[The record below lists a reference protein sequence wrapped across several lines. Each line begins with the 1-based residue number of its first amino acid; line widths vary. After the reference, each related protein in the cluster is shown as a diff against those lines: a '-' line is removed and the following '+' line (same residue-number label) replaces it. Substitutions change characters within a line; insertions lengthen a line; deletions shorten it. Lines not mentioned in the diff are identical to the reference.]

1 MKLEV
6 SGLYYGVKGKEILSG
21 VYLSIEVNEI
31 VGLFGRNGS
40 GKSTFM
46 DVVFGLK
53 KADFIDLRLNGNKIN
68 VNNYPRPFIGY
79 LPQDGYLP
87 PSVSLKSVFEW
98 FEIDDKNILRILD
111 VLDQP
116 SSTRVKSLSLGQK
129 KIFELLILLYS
140 KITFLLLDEP
150 FSGLSPLNIEKVVLA
165 IAENNLRKGILIT
178 DHQYQTVLDIS
189 NRACVIENGSIKLLA
204 QKDDVLNTSYL
215 IHP

>member
-6 SGLYYGVKGKEILSG
+6 SSLYYAVKGKEILSG
-21 VYLSIEVNEI
+21 VYFSVEANEI

-53 KADFIDLRLNGNKIN
+53 KADFIDLRLNGKKIN
-68 VNNYPRPFIGY
+68 ASRPFIGY

-87 PSVSLKSVFEW
+87 PSVNLISVFEW
-98 FEIDDKNILRILD
+98 FEIRDKNIRSVLE

-116 SSTRVKSLSLGQK
+116 ASARVKDLSLGQK

-140 KITFLLLDEP
+140 KITFLFLDEP
-150 FSGLSPLNIEKVVLA
+150 FSGLSPLNIEKVVPV
-165 IAENNLRKGILIT
+165 ITENNFGKGILIT
-178 DHQYQTVLDIS
+178 DQKYKTVLDLS
-189 NRACVIENGSIKLLA
+189 NRACVIENGYIKSLA
-204 QKDDVLNTSYL
+204 NKHDVLDTSYL